1 VIALYL
7 ISIVYELVT
16 RREPCFWRGRFSLVG
31 IYRWIG
37 HGILRHWGWVHCRN
51 GGGESLRSVRGGV
64 KVVLC
69 IQGPQFTA
77 SVDRD
82 AQFFKSQSRLQ
93 SRKRRMQ
100 DAKEGSSFSGL
111 KSSATT
117 FLSFPENKDSVKRR
131 NLSSR
136 KDNCPTELTSQ
147 L

>member
-1 VIALYL
+1 M
-7 ISIVYELVT
+7 
-16 RREPCFWRGRFSLVG
+16 
-31 IYRWIG
+31 
-37 HGILRHWGWVHCRN
+37 HCRN
-51 GGGESLRSVRGGV
+51 GGGESLRTVHGRV

-69 IQGPQFTA
+69 IQGLQSTA

-82 AQFFKSQSRLQ
+82 AQFFKSQSRRK

-131 NLSSR
+131 NQQSQGQLSEGI
-136 KDNCPTELTSQ
+136 ELTTVKCASESPVTCKPRNRAFLATQ
-147 L
+147 AVIENYHNKPAPTHGLNR